1 MYVYVYVCMY
11 VCMVC
16 VCVYIRVLPSPPC
29 MQDKSFKNT
38 GISYLNDYSLCCVQ
52 SVSKYMCVC
61 VCVCVCVC
69 DVVMFPFAYVT
80 NIHCCVVV
88 FTHTYALIN

>member
-1 MYVYVYVCMY
+1 MYMCMYVCMY
-11 VCMVC
+11 VWCVC
-16 VCVYIRVLPSPPC
+16 VCISGSYHLLPVCRTNPS
-29 MQDKSFKNT
+29 KNT